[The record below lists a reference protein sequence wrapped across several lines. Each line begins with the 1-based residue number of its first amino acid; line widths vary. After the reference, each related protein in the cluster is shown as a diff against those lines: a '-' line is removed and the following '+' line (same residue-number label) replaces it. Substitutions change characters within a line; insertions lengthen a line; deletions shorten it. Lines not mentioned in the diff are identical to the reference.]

1 MKSVKPFSRESSFNS
16 ALGGLG
22 GYPFAPD
29 ASGNIATEDTLHL
42 FDRLAVDTGIN
53 LGVCLKYLATLPNGC
68 LGKNWKGACLA
79 PVRPTDNP
87 SLVRGNRGK
96 WLASAI
102 EQFPHSRAVGDTRP
116 VTIAKRGDIA
126 RP

>member
-68 LGKNWKGACLA
+68 LGKNWEGACLA
-79 PVRPTDNP
+79 PV
-87 SLVRGNRGK
+87 
-96 WLASAI
+96 
-102 EQFPHSRAVGDTRP
+102 
-116 VTIAKRGDIA
+116 
-126 RP
+126 